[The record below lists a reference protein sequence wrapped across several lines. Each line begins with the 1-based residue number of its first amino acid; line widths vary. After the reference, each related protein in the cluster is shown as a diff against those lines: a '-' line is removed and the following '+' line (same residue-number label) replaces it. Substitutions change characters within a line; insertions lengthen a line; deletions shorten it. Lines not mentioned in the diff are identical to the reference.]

1 MTCVKSHKSPCLGPL
16 PRDGVAS
23 PPSDWGQSSS
33 SKREDGEDEDESLRT
48 EEEASTALE
57 EEEEEDTNSDHYEE
71 EDPSSGVDNQHPPGM
86 VKTKSKSE
94 NRQKVQSAAPGSVPS
109 SRSSSSGSYRSQPT
123 LSQKLLVQ
131 NENFM
136 QCH

>member
-48 EEEASTALE
+48 EEEASTAL

-109 SRSSSSGSYRSQPT
+109 SRSSSSGSYRCLFQPF
-123 LSQKLLVQ
+123 SKAFGA
-131 NENFM
+131 E
-136 QCH
+136 

>member
-109 SRSSSSGSYRSQPT
+109 SRSSSSGSYRCLFHPFS
-123 LSQKLLVQ
+123 KAFGA
-131 NENFM
+131 E
-136 QCH
+136 